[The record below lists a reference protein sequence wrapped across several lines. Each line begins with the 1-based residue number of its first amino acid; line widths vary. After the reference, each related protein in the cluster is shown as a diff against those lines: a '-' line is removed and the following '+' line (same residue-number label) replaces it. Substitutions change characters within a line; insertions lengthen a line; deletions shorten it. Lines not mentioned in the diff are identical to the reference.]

1 MDKLITA
8 ILFIGIPMALTQLIY
23 RIIDH
28 KGNKTAK
35 LAERFPV
42 LVKRKFLVQI
52 GGAMAFVIVFGL
64 ISLLLDLPI
73 KVFFIVCSTPSWR
86 SCTAWRSRLCT
97 EISRLQRGNWGKI
110 KSCQH
115 FLPAA
120 FFVCLFLSEDHKLA
134 DDIVKYQHNNVC
146 HYLCY
151 PIVEAEK

>member
-52 GGAMAFVIVFGL
+52 GGAMAFVIGL

-73 KVFFIVCSTPSWR
+73 KVFFIVCGVVVGVINGMAVTLMYR
-86 SCTAWRSRLCT
+86 
-97 EISRLQRGNWGKI
+97 
-110 KSCQH
+110 
-115 FLPAA
+115 
-120 FFVCLFLSEDHKLA
+120 D
-134 DDIVKYQHNNVC
+134 
-146 HYLCY
+146 
-151 PIVEAEK
+151 

>member
-73 KVFFIVCSTPSWR
+73 KVVFHCVR
-86 SCTAWRSRLCT
+86 SCSGRDKWNGGHAYVQRLVGC
-97 EISRLQRGNWGKI
+97 
-110 KSCQH
+110 
-115 FLPAA
+115 
-120 FFVCLFLSEDHKLA
+120 
-134 DDIVKYQHNNVC
+134 NV
-146 HYLCY
+146 
-151 PIVEAEK
+151 ATGAK

>member
-73 KVFFIVCSTPSWR
+73 KVFS
-86 SCTAWRSRLCT
+86 LC
-97 EISRLQRGNWGKI
+97 
-110 KSCQH
+110 
-115 FLPAA
+115 
-120 FFVCLFLSEDHKLA
+120 
-134 DDIVKYQHNNVC
+134 
-146 HYLCY
+146 
-151 PIVEAEK
+151 AEL

>member
-73 KVFFIVCSTPSWR
+73 KVFCVR
-86 SCTAWRSRLCT
+86 SCSGRDKRHGCHAYVQRLVGC
-97 EISRLQRGNWGKI
+97 
-110 KSCQH
+110 
-115 FLPAA
+115 
-120 FFVCLFLSEDHKLA
+120 
-134 DDIVKYQHNNVC
+134 NV
-146 HYLCY
+146 
-151 PIVEAEK
+151 ATGAK

>member
-23 RIIDH
+23 RIIDR

-73 KVFFIVCSTPSWR
+73 KVFFIVCGVVVGVINGMAVT
-86 SCTAWRSRLCT
+86 LMY
-97 EISRLQRGNWGKI
+97 
-110 KSCQH
+110 
-115 FLPAA
+115 FLYAY
-120 FFVCLFLSEDHKLA
+120 FFLKTTSLLMT
-134 DDIVKYQHNNVC
+134 
-146 HYLCY
+146 
-151 PIVEAEK
+151 

>member
-23 RIIDH
+23 RIIDR

-64 ISLLLDLPI
+64 I
-73 KVFFIVCSTPSWR
+73 KVFFIVCGVVVGVINGMAVTLMYR
-86 SCTAWRSRLCT
+86 
-97 EISRLQRGNWGKI
+97 
-110 KSCQH
+110 
-115 FLPAA
+115 
-120 FFVCLFLSEDHKLA
+120 D
-134 DDIVKYQHNNVC
+134 
-146 HYLCY
+146 
-151 PIVEAEK
+151 

>member
-23 RIIDH
+23 RLFDR

-42 LVKRKFLVQI
+42 LVQI

-73 KVFFIVCSTPSWR
+73 KVFFIVCGVVVGVINGMAVTLMYR
-86 SCTAWRSRLCT
+86 
-97 EISRLQRGNWGKI
+97 
-110 KSCQH
+110 
-115 FLPAA
+115 
-120 FFVCLFLSEDHKLA
+120 D
-134 DDIVKYQHNNVC
+134 
-146 HYLCY
+146 
-151 PIVEAEK
+151 

>member
-23 RIIDH
+23 RIIDR

-35 LAERFPV
+35 LAERIPV

-73 KVFFIVCSTPSWR
+73 KVFFIVCGVVVGVINGMAVTLMYR
-86 SCTAWRSRLCT
+86 
-97 EISRLQRGNWGKI
+97 
-110 KSCQH
+110 
-115 FLPAA
+115 
-120 FFVCLFLSEDHKLA
+120 D
-134 DDIVKYQHNNVC
+134 
-146 HYLCY
+146 
-151 PIVEAEK
+151 

>member
-23 RIIDH
+23 RIIDR

-35 LAERFPV
+35 LAKRFPV

-73 KVFFIVCSTPSWR
+73 KVLFFIVCGVVVGVINGMAVT
-86 SCTAWRSRLCT
+86 LMY
-97 EISRLQRGNWGKI
+97 K
-110 KSCQH
+110 
-115 FLPAA
+115 
-120 FFVCLFLSEDHKLA
+120 D
-134 DDIVKYQHNNVC
+134 
-146 HYLCY
+146 
-151 PIVEAEK
+151 

>member
-23 RIIDH
+23 RIIDR

-64 ISLLLDLPI
+64 ISLLLTAFLQSY
-73 KVFFIVCSTPSWR
+73 FFLKTTSLLMT
-86 SCTAWRSRLCT
+86 
-97 EISRLQRGNWGKI
+97 
-110 KSCQH
+110 
-115 FLPAA
+115 
-120 FFVCLFLSEDHKLA
+120 
-134 DDIVKYQHNNVC
+134 
-146 HYLCY
+146 
-151 PIVEAEK
+151 

>member
-1 MDKLITA
+1 MDKLRTA

-52 GGAMAFVIVFGL
+52 GGAMAFVIVSGL

-73 KVFFIVCSTPSWR
+73 KVFFIVCGVVVGVINGR
-86 SCTAWRSRLCT
+86 ARLCT

-110 KSCQH
+110 KSCQN
-115 FLPAA
+115 
-120 FFVCLFLSEDHKLA
+120 
-134 DDIVKYQHNNVC
+134 DI
-146 HYLCY
+146 
-151 PIVEAEK
+151 

>member
-1 MDKLITA
+1 MDKLVTA

-73 KVFFIVCSTPSWR
+73 KVFFIVCGVVVGVINGMAVTLMYKDSSVVTWQLGQNKKLSDL
-86 SCTAWRSRLCT
+86 T
-97 EISRLQRGNWGKI
+97 
-110 KSCQH
+110 
-115 FLPAA
+115 A

-134 DDIVKYQHNNVC
+134 DYIVKYQHNNVC

>member
-1 MDKLITA
+1 MDKLVTA

-23 RIIDH
+23 RIIDR

-73 KVFFIVCSTPSWR
+73 KVFFHCVR
-86 SCTAWRSRLCT
+86 SCSGRDKRHGGHAYVQRLVGC
-97 EISRLQRGNWGKI
+97 
-110 KSCQH
+110 
-115 FLPAA
+115 
-120 FFVCLFLSEDHKLA
+120 
-134 DDIVKYQHNNVC
+134 NV
-146 HYLCY
+146 
-151 PIVEAEK
+151 ATGAK

>member
-35 LAERFPV
+35 RFPV

-73 KVFFIVCSTPSWR
+73 KVFFIVCGVVVGVINGMAVTLMYR
-86 SCTAWRSRLCT
+86 
-97 EISRLQRGNWGKI
+97 
-110 KSCQH
+110 
-115 FLPAA
+115 
-120 FFVCLFLSEDHKLA
+120 D
-134 DDIVKYQHNNVC
+134 
-146 HYLCY
+146 
-151 PIVEAEK
+151 

>member
-23 RIIDH
+23 RIIDR

-73 KVFFIVCSTPSWR
+73 KVFFIVCGVVVGVINGMAVTLMYRDESVATWQLGQNKG
-86 SCTAWRSRLCT
+86 AV
-97 EISRLQRGNWGKI
+97 K
-110 KSCQH
+110 KSATKPVD
-115 FLPAA
+115 FLDME
-120 FFVCLFLSEDHKLA
+120 VHGL
-134 DDIVKYQHNNVC
+134 
-146 HYLCY
+146 
-151 PIVEAEK
+151 